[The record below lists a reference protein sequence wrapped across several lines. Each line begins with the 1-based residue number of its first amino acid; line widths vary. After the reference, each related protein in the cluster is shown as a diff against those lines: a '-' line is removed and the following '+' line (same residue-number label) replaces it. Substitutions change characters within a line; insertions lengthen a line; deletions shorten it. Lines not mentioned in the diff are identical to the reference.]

1 MGDAK
6 SGPIRL
12 SFNPQLRVEFRG
24 ATVTSDAGLLLPRE
38 LDEHLGLNTLIQ
50 RHLTDPRTGRNR
62 QFPLPDLFRQSIYS
76 RLAGYEDTNDAERLA
91 KDPTFRML
99 ASRDR
104 REASIALTS
113 TLHWFETDVL
123 TEEWNYQGL
132 ARFNTDLV
140 QHDATRPCARRVTLD
155 IDSSESPVHGA
166 QEQSAYDGHFES
178 VCYHPLFVF
187 NQEGDCLAAT
197 LRPGNVHSADGWDEV
212 LLPVIDR
219 YQARKRTVVV
229 RADAAFALP
238 ALYEAL
244 ERRDVAYAIRL
255 PANQVLERTIEDLL
269 TRPRGRPSYAP
280 LVRYRSFQYQAA
292 SWNRQRRV
300 IAKVEHHL
308 GELFPRVGFI
318 VTTLTGMN
326 RVVVRFYNQRGTA
339 EQWIKEGKE
348 ATHWT
353 RLSCHRF
360 RANEVRLLLGV
371 IAYNLGNL
379 LRRLVLPLA
388 IQNWSL
394 TSLQQRLFKTGGRL
408 IRHARYFVLQ
418 LAESYLT
425 STLFRQILGRI
436 ERLAGHPT

>member
-1 MGDAK
+1 VGDAEA
-6 SGPIRL
+6 GPIRL

-38 LDEHLGLNTLIQ
+38 LDERLGLNALIE
-50 RHLTDPRTGRNR
+50 RHLTDPRTGHNR

-91 KDPTFRML
+91 EDPTFRML
-99 ASRDR
+99 ASRER
-104 REASIALTS
+104 RETSIALTS
-113 TLHWFETDVL
+113 TLHWFQTEVL
-123 TEEWNYQGL
+123 AEERNYQGL
-132 ARFNTDLV
+132 VRLNTELV
-140 QHDATRPCARRVTLD
+140 QHERVRRSTERVTVD
-155 IDSSESPVHGA
+155 VDSSESPVHGA
-166 QEQSAYDGHFES
+166 QERSAYNGHFES

-187 NQEGDCLAAT
+187 SPEGDCLAAK
-197 LRPGNVHSADGWDEV
+197 LRTGNVHSADEWDEV

-219 YQARKRTVVV
+219 YRARGQTVVV

-244 ERRDVAYAIRL
+244 ERRGVRYAIRL
-255 PANQVLERTIEDLL
+255 PANDILERRIEDLL
-269 TRPRGRPSYAP
+269 TRPRGRPSHAP
-280 LVRYRSFQYQAA
+280 LVRYRSFEYQAA
-292 SWNRQRRV
+292 SWDRPRRV
-300 IAKVEHHL
+300 IAKIEHHL

-318 VTTLTGMN
+318 VTTLTGTN
-326 RVVVRFYNQRGTA
+326 RAVVRFYNQRGTA
-339 EQWIKEGKE
+339 EQWIKEGKA

-379 LRRLVLPLA
+379 LRRLILPLT
-388 IQNWSL
+388 IQSWSL

-418 LAESYLT
+418 LAESHLT
-425 STLFRQILGRI
+425 GSLFRQILGRI
-436 ERLAGHPT
+436 GRLTWHPT